1 MTVWFGSRCRGRK
14 RTAGSSR
21 GRGRRHDKKAGARRD
36 VAPGHG
42 PGGQP
47 NGGDDD
53 ARGDA
58 HRDADA
64 IAGHRR
70 WWRELVR
77 GEPQRE
83 RDGAAGGAGLGVRA
97 GRRGLLRHPAGRELL
112 QPGHRPRPRV
122 LRLQQ
127 LLPEEPRADQL
138 RLRRHRRP
146 HHRQPK

>member
-1 MTVWFGSRCRGRK
+1 MKDKTRAFVRPDAAEKEDDALVWFGSRCRGAK
-14 RTAGSSR
+14 RA
-21 GRGRRHDKKAGARRD
+21 GRRPAKAGARRD

-127 LLPEEPRADQL
+127 LLPEEPRAYQL
-138 RLRRHRRP
+138 
-146 HHRQPK
+146 